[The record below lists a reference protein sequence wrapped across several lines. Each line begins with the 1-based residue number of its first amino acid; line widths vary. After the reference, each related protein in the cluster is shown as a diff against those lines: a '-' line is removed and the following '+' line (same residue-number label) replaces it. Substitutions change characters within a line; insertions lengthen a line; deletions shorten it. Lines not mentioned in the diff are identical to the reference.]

1 MIQTKR
7 QESGSVAVKHL
18 PETSLEWIEY
28 FRRNELHLLSVPWQS
43 EYRLTPEERRTISSS
58 ISVFQLGESSEGNHF
73 MEVARKYA
81 GRRGDP
87 FLAEALEC
95 FLREEQRHARDLG
108 RFMLQQE
115 IAFANHHWTDHVFR
129 FLRKLWN
136 LEICIAVLLV
146 AELVAKVYYKAL
158 RNTTRSPVLHQIC
171 SQLLRD
177 ETRHVHFH
185 TGLLRGMRRNRS
197 RWRNHCQDAVYR
209 CFFAVT
215 LLVVWPGH
223 STVLRSAGYPFRS
236 YWRWSW
242 HHLELA
248 FRSIQRDSMPVA
260 RPAAVRVLPNTGFA
274 GRTHMEMIRRNTQ
287 ECLQF
292 IDLTDEI
299 AKIVQSSGIQTGF
312 VNIQTKHTTTA
323 ILVNENEPLL
333 LQDMRRVL
341 EQFAPQ
347 TDEYL
352 HNDFTIRTVNMG
364 PHEDRN
370 GHSHCKAM
378 LLRTS
383 ETIHLWNGKLQLGTW
398 QRIFLLELDRARER
412 TVSVM
417 VLGGPGGSR

>member
-1 MIQTKR
+1 MIQTQRREWADLMASR
-7 QESGSVAVKHL
+7 Q

-28 FRRNELHLLSVPWQS
+28 FRWNESNLLSIPWQS
-43 EYRLTPEERRTISSS
+43 QYGLTPEERRTISHS

-81 GRRGDP
+81 EKKGDP
-87 FLAEALEC
+87 FLAEALRH

-108 RFMLQQE
+108 RFMLQNE
-115 IAFANHHWTDHVFR
+115 IAFANHHWTDYVFR

-158 RNTTRSPVLHQIC
+158 RNTTRSPALRQIC
-171 SQLLRD
+171 AQLLRD
-177 ETRHVHFH
+177 EMRHVQFQ
-185 TGLLRGMRRNRS
+185 TGLLCDMRKHHS
-197 RWRNHCQDAVYR
+197 PWRNHNQDAIYR
-209 CFFAVT
+209 CFFATT
-215 LLVVWPGH
+215 LLVVWVGH
-223 STVLRSAGYPFRS
+223 SSVLRAGGYRFKT
-236 YWRWSW
+236 YWRWSR
-242 HHLELA
+242 HHLALA
-248 FRSIQRDSMPVA
+248 FRSIQQGSIPVV
-260 RPAAVRVLPNTGFA
+260 RPAAVRVLPNTGYAA
-274 GRTHMEMIRRNTQ
+274 GTHMEAIRRTTE

-299 AKIVQSSGIQTGF
+299 AEIVQRSRIQTGF

-333 LQDMRRVL
+333 LQDMKRML
-341 EQFAPQ
+341 EKFAPQ

-352 HNDFTIRTVNMG
+352 HNDFRIRTVNMG
-364 PHEDRN
+364 PDEQKN

-378 LLRTS
+378 FLRTS
-383 ETIHLWNGKLQLGTW
+383 ETINLCNGTLQLGTW
-398 QRIFLLELDRARER
+398 QRIFLLELDHARER

-417 VLGGPGGSR
+417 VLGNSGSPL